1 MSTFKQLDKA
11 IAWIEKQTK
20 FSPKKDL
27 SRMHDAYKML
37 NVDLSNV
44 KKIHV
49 AGTNGKGS
57 TLEFILR
64 LLREKGHRI
73 ATFRSPYVFQ
83 FNERI
88 GFDLKYI
95 KNDELLALINDFYDF
110 NETFKKSYG
119 EHLSF
124 FELLTLMAFKYAYD
138 KKADFIIIEV
148 GIGGLLDATNILN
161 YDLSLITNIGYD
173 HMHILGDTLE
183 SIANNKLGILK
194 KGNHLITTVD
204 KDLHNQFRK
213 YAKDVGATVDFI
225 DQPLEIIESDP
236 LFLNYEGYRLYI
248 GARGTYQAKNV
259 TLAIAAA
266 KYFYPNLDMLSIN
279 RAFKFAKVIGRF
291 YMLAPQVYVDGAHN
305 ISAMRALVDH
315 LKEILKRRSKIK
327 VIFSALND
335 KDINGMLDLLEE
347 ISDDICITSFP
358 DPRFKSLKSYVR
370 PGMFYNE
377 DALSAF
383 QNFYINK
390 PYEEAIV
397 ITGSFH
403 FVSHMIHTI
412 KAYQHKVYDAE
423 EFAEAYKEKYQHLM
437 DQDLFDDD
445 KE

>member
-1 MSTFKQLDKA
+1 MSTFNDLEKA
-11 IAWIEKQTK
+11 IAWIESQTK

-27 SRMHDAYKML
+27 SRMRAAYAML
-37 NVDLSNV
+37 DIDLSHV

-64 LLREKGHRI
+64 ILREKGHKI

-88 GFDLKYI
+88 GYDLKYI
-95 KNDELLALINDFYDF
+95 RNAELLDLINEFYDF
-110 NETFKKSYG
+110 NETFTKAYG

-124 FELLTLMAFKYAYD
+124 FELLTLMAFKYTFD
-138 KKADFIIIEV
+138 KKADFMIIEV
-148 GIGGLLDATNILN
+148 GIGGLLDATNILD

-183 SIANNKLGILK
+183 SIAINKLGILK
-194 KGNHLITTVD
+194 KGNHLISTVD
-204 KDLHNQFRK
+204 QALHQQFK
-213 YAKDVGATVDFI
+213 QYADQIGATLNLI
-225 DQPLEIIESDP
+225 EKPLEIIESDP

-248 GARGTYQAKNV
+248 AARGTFQAKNV

-266 KYFYPNLDMLSIN
+266 KYFYPDLDILTIN
-279 RAFKFAKVIGRF
+279 RAFKHAKVIGRF
-291 YMLAPQVYVDGAHN
+291 YMLAPQVYADGAHN

-315 LKEILKRRSKIK
+315 LKEILKKRSKIK

-358 DPRFKSLKSYVR
+358 DPRFKSLQPFVR
-370 PGMFYNE
+370 PGMYYNE

-390 PYEEAIV
+390 TYDEAIV

-403 FVSHMIHTI
+403 FVSHMIHTV
-412 KAYQHKVYDAE
+412 KAYQHKVMDAE
-423 EFAEAYKEKYQHLM
+423 DFAIAYKEKYMHLM
-437 DQDLFDDD
+437 DKDLFDD
-445 KE
+445 EE